1 MKQELLNQIKD
12 TKYYQYAQNVL
23 SGKQVACEYVKLA
36 CQRFFDFLENPNY
49 EFKPKKVQRVIN
61 FFKLLKHSTGTH
73 NKKSFILEPWQEF
86 CVANIFGFVHKGTD
100 KRVTKNVYIE
110 VARKNGKALSL
121 DTLIPTPD
129 GWTKMGDLKIGD
141 EIFGQDGKITHVT
154 YLSPIFENHD
164 CFKLTFE
171 DGEEVIA
178 DSEHN
183 WFVKDHYH
191 VDRLNYNGEVRTTKE
206 LFDTQLFRFR
216 KDKLGREYR
225 FRVPMNKAIELPDI
239 ELPVEPYTLGCWLG
253 DGDSRAPIFA
263 GSDYDL
269 EIYDEVSKF
278 YGPYKIR
285 RDKRSISGI
294 DISFTGDKGKHNSKL
309 RNDLK
314 KASVLYNKHI
324 PEIYLRASKEQRL
337 RLLQGLCDTDG
348 CCSKIHKVIEFCQKN
363 QKIADG
369 FCELLSS
376 LGIKYSRKQI
386 MSKCNGKECGIV
398 SKILFYTD
406 KKLPCFRL
414 KRKYDLLKDSLN
426 IRMNYKT
433 ITNIERVDS
442 VKTRCITVD
451 NDNHL
456 YLFGKH
462 FTVTHNT
469 AFAAGLALYCLV
481 AAGEPNPEIEMIA
494 NSSKQANICFTMA
507 KNFSETLDTG
517 KYFKKYRESLR
528 FFPNKG
534 MLQVLSSEAGLND
547 GYNSYCFIV
556 DEYHSAQTTENYDVM
571 KSSQGMRVSPLAIVI
586 TTAGFN
592 IGGPCYNMRQVNI
605 DILKGL
611 KTDETQF
618 SLIYTLDDG
627 DDWKDPKNWIKV
639 SPNLGITV
647 QEDYYHEQIQQAENN
662 PQLEVGIKTKNFNLW
677 LQTSQTWIPDK
688 YITDAMQPLTY
699 DDLAKQ
705 AYYCYQAID
714 LASVGDL
721 TALSTMTYNEDTQ
734 LYYFKVEY
742 FVPATAL
749 TEAENNFIYQQW
761 YKAGYLNV
769 TPGNVTD
776 YDFILKRQLEINKQ
790 IQTFKC
796 CYDQWNST
804 QFTINATA
812 AGVNMIPFSQSLGS
826 FNRPT
831 KEFERLILS
840 GKIILDYNP
849 ITRWCFQNVALK
861 EDYFEN
867 VKPVKG
873 SGQENKIDGCIA
885 ILQSLG
891 GKLFDELPDL
901 SITT

>member
-1 MKQELLNQIKD
+1 MKEELLNQIKD
-12 TKYYQYAQNVL
+12 TKYYQYASDVL
-23 SGKQVACEYVKLA
+23 SGKQLACEYVKLA
-36 CQRFFDFLENPNY
+36 AKRFFDFLENPDY

-110 VARKNGKALSL
+110 VARKNGK
-121 DTLIPTPD
+121 
-129 GWTKMGDLKIGD
+129 
-141 EIFGQDGKITHVT
+141 
-154 YLSPIFENHD
+154 
-164 CFKLTFE
+164 
-171 DGEEVIA
+171 
-178 DSEHN
+178 
-183 WFVKDHYH
+183 
-191 VDRLNYNGEVRTTKE
+191 
-206 LFDTQLFRFR
+206 
-216 KDKLGREYR
+216 
-225 FRVPMNKAIELPDI
+225 
-239 ELPVEPYTLGCWLG
+239 
-253 DGDSRAPIFA
+253 
-263 GSDYDL
+263 
-269 EIYDEVSKF
+269 
-278 YGPYKIR
+278 
-285 RDKRSISGI
+285 
-294 DISFTGDKGKHNSKL
+294 
-309 RNDLK
+309 
-314 KASVLYNKHI
+314 
-324 PEIYLRASKEQRL
+324 
-337 RLLQGLCDTDG
+337 
-348 CCSKIHKVIEFCQKN
+348 
-363 QKIADG
+363 
-369 FCELLSS
+369 
-376 LGIKYSRKQI
+376 
-386 MSKCNGKECGIV
+386 
-398 SKILFYTD
+398 
-406 KKLPCFRL
+406 
-414 KRKYDLLKDSLN
+414 
-426 IRMNYKT
+426 
-433 ITNIERVDS
+433 
-442 VKTRCITVD
+442 
-451 NDNHL
+451 
-456 YLFGKH
+456 
-462 FTVTHNT
+462 T

-571 KSSQGMRVSPLAIVI
+571 KSSQGMRISPLAIVI

-688 YITDAMQPLTY
+688 YITDSMQKLTY
-699 DDLAKQ
+699 DDLAKH
-705 AYYCYQAID
+705 AYYCYQGID

-721 TALSTMTYNEDTQ
+721 TALSTMVYDEEEKK
-734 LYYFKVEY
+734 YYFKTEY
-742 FVPATAL
+742 FLPQTAL
-749 TEAENNFIYQQW
+749 SDSENNFIYQQW
-761 YKAGYLNV
+761 YKEGFLNV

-776 YDFILKRQLEINKQ
+776 HDYILKKQMEIRTK
-790 IQTFKC
+790 IQVYQC
-796 CYDQWNST
+796 AYDA
-804 QFTINATA
+804 FNATQYT
-812 AGVNMIPFSQSLGS
+812 VNCIHEGFDMIPFSQSLGS

-840 GKIILDYNP
+840 GKVVLDFNP
-849 ITRWCFQNVALK
+849 ITRWCFTNVALK
-861 EDYFEN
+861 VDFYEN
-867 VKPVKG
+867 VKPIKG
-873 SGQENKIDGCIA
+873 SSQENKIDGCISM
-885 ILQSLG
+885 LQALG
-891 GKLFDELPDL
+891 LKIYQELPDL
-901 SITT
+901 SVTCQ

>member
-1 MKQELLNQIKD
+1 MDSILLDQIKD
-12 TKYYQYAQNVL
+12 TKYFTYATDVL
-23 SGKQVACEYVKLA
+23 SGKQLACEYIKLSA
-36 CQRFFDFLENPNY
+36 KRFFNFLENPNY
-49 EFKPKKVQRVIN
+49 EFKHKKVQRVVN

-110 VARKNGKALSL
+110 VARKNGK
-121 DTLIPTPD
+121 
-129 GWTKMGDLKIGD
+129 
-141 EIFGQDGKITHVT
+141 
-154 YLSPIFENHD
+154 
-164 CFKLTFE
+164 
-171 DGEEVIA
+171 
-178 DSEHN
+178 
-183 WFVKDHYH
+183 
-191 VDRLNYNGEVRTTKE
+191 
-206 LFDTQLFRFR
+206 
-216 KDKLGREYR
+216 
-225 FRVPMNKAIELPDI
+225 
-239 ELPVEPYTLGCWLG
+239 
-253 DGDSRAPIFA
+253 
-263 GSDYDL
+263 
-269 EIYDEVSKF
+269 
-278 YGPYKIR
+278 
-285 RDKRSISGI
+285 
-294 DISFTGDKGKHNSKL
+294 
-309 RNDLK
+309 
-314 KASVLYNKHI
+314 
-324 PEIYLRASKEQRL
+324 
-337 RLLQGLCDTDG
+337 
-348 CCSKIHKVIEFCQKN
+348 
-363 QKIADG
+363 
-369 FCELLSS
+369 
-376 LGIKYSRKQI
+376 
-386 MSKCNGKECGIV
+386 
-398 SKILFYTD
+398 
-406 KKLPCFRL
+406 
-414 KRKYDLLKDSLN
+414 
-426 IRMNYKT
+426 
-433 ITNIERVDS
+433 
-442 VKTRCITVD
+442 
-451 NDNHL
+451 
-456 YLFGKH
+456 
-462 FTVTHNT
+462 T

-507 KNFSETLDTG
+507 KNFSETLDSG
-517 KYFKKYRESLR
+517 KYFKKYRDSLR

-571 KSSQGMRVSPLAIVI
+571 KSSQGMRISPLAIVI

-618 SLIYTLDDG
+618 SLIYTLDEG
-627 DDWKDPKNWIKV
+627 DDWKEPKNWIKV
-639 SPNLGITV
+639 SPNLCITV

-688 YITDAMQPLTY
+688 YITDSMQKLTY

-705 AYYCYQAID
+705 SYYCYQAID

-749 TEAENNFIYQQW
+749 TEAENNFIYSQW
-761 YKAGYLNV
+761 YKEGYLNV

-776 YDFILKRQLEINKQ
+776 YDFILKRQLEINKKIQ
-790 IQTFKC
+790 IFKC
-796 CYDQWNST
+796 SYDQWNST

-812 AGVNMIPFSQSLGS
+812 AGINMIPFSQSLGS

-840 GKIILDYNP
+840 GKVVLDYNP
-849 ITRWCFQNVALK
+849 ITRWTFQNVTLK

-873 SGQENKIDGCIA
+873 SGYENKIDGVIA
-885 ILQSLG
+885 LLQSLG

-901 SITT
+901 TVTC